1 MMKHTISAAVASVLT
16 ALALPAGAGTPPAAD
31 SRIEVLQQAI
41 TKMQAELD
49 ALKAEQQHQKQAAQE
64 APRPTVSNARFG
76 LKSADGSA
84 SITLRA
90 LAQADVAHYAQDSTG
105 SLDDDYRRGSVGASG
120 NRETNGAR
128 DLSDGLNLRRARLGI
143 EGTFEH
149 DFGYRFTAEFGGSG
163 TEGPA
168 RVVEALLS
176 YSGFKPLTLQLGVF
190 APPTNLD
197 GGTSSSETLFMERAT
212 PAEIARSL
220 GGGIG
225 RTAIGVHTGGSR
237 WMAAATLTGRLINS
251 PETFD
256 SQSALLARAGG
267 LIVNGEDYRVHL
279 GASGTWVIHP
289 ADAGLDDAGARY
301 SMRLRDRPEL
311 RVDGTRL
318 IDTGA
323 IDAAHVWTTGIEF
336 GATWRNFFLQ
346 AEGFNYGIER
356 RDAPSLAD
364 PRFGGWY
371 AQASWILTG
380 EQRRYNT
387 ASGAFQSPR
396 PIANLSRDGGRG
408 AWELAL
414 RYSHTDLDFRAGI
427 PGTAA
432 TADAVRGGV
441 QDIWT
446 IGLNF
451 YANPNLRW
459 QINYLHIDVNRLN
472 PRTGLGSSLPFGA
485 VPATPP
491 VGVQI
496 GQQLS
501 AWALRTQYVF

>member
-1 MMKHTISAAVASVLT
+1 MMKHTISAAVASALT
-16 ALALPAGAGTPPAAD
+16 ALTLPAGAATPPAAD
-31 SRIEVLQQAI
+31 GRIEVLQQAI
-41 TKMQAELD
+41 TTMQTELD
-49 ALKAEQQHQKQAAQE
+49 ALKAEQQRRQQAAPA
-64 APRPTVSNARFG
+64 APRPTLHNGRFG
-76 LKSADGSA
+76 LKSADGQA

-90 LAQADVAHYAQDSTG
+90 LAQADVAHYAQG
-105 SLDDDYRRGSVGASG
+105 GAGALDEDYRRGSVGASG

-128 DLSDGLNLRRARLGI
+128 DLSDGLTLRRARLGI
-143 EGTFEH
+143 ESTFERN
-149 DFGYRFTAEFGGSG
+149 FGYRLTADFGGSG

-197 GGTSSSETLFMERAT
+197 GGTSSSEGLFLERAT
-212 PAEIARSL
+212 PAALARAL

-225 RTAIGVHTGGSR
+225 RTAIGVRTGGSR
-237 WMAAATLTGRLINS
+237 WMAAVTLTGRLINS

-256 SQSALLARAGG
+256 SQSAVLARAGG
-267 LIVNGEDYRVHL
+267 LVVDGEDYRVHL

-289 ADAGLDDAGARY
+289 ADAGLDASGARY
-301 SMRLRDRPEL
+301 GLRFRDRPEL

-323 IDAAHVWTTGIEF
+323 IDAAHAWTTGIEL
-336 GATWRNFFLQ
+336 GATWRNVFLQ
-346 AEGFNYGIER
+346 AEGFSYGIER
-356 RDAPSLAD
+356 RAAPALAD

-380 EQRRYNT
+380 EQRRYNA

-427 PGTAA
+427 PGTVA
-432 TADAVRGGV
+432 TVDAVRGGV
-441 QDIWT
+441 QGIWT

-459 QINYLHIDVNRLN
+459 QLNYLHIDVNRLN
-472 PRTGLGSSLPFGA
+472 PRTGAGGSLPFGA

-496 GQQLS
+496 GQRLS